1 MLYYA
6 FFVQGFEPGELQK
19 DIAISLTA
27 FALLAYT
34 ELIWPSE
41 PSHPRTVVAV
51 LLSAFIGIAAHVAAS
66 KSVGIPLIAA
76 IIGAPVPILVTYAW
90 ASGAP
95 QAKASSYGAITGLL
109 AEAARF
115 VILVT
120 TGLFSKDIAT
130 AVFGLTSA
138 VFFCIVGGVVGN
150 KLDDVTRLYQRMDP
164 VGITAGGSLF
174 FLMLT
179 YLAYL
184 SVAVRLGVLRFN
196 DLFAFD
202 VARLLGWAGAMW
214 LYSTVR
220 TGSKPKTGPMS

>member
-184 SVAVRLGVLRFN
+184 SVAVRR
-196 DLFAFD
+196 
-202 VARLLGWAGAMW
+202 
-214 LYSTVR
+214 
-220 TGSKPKTGPMS
+220 SKPKTGPMS